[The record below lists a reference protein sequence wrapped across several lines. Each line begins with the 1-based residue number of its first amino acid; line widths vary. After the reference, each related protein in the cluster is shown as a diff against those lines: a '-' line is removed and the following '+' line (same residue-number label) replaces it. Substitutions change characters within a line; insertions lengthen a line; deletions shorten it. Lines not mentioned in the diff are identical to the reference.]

1 MAGQAEQRGR
11 ASLSLG
17 RLLPLLVLAG
27 GLVAFFAFGL
37 DSYASLAIL
46 RQHRAWALDQVAGH
60 PLRAALVYMAVYILV
75 TAFSLPVATL
85 ISLVGGF
92 LFGNLSGTALT
103 VAGATVGASILFLA
117 ARTALGDYLRGL
129 AGPRLARLEQGFR
142 AHAFSYMLFLRL
154 VPVFPFWLVNL
165 APAFLGVSLPTF
177 VASTF
182 VGVIP
187 GAFVYVNLG
196 RGLGRVLD
204 TEGGAAIDDLLSAD
218 IILALSLLS
227 LLALVPVVY
236 RRWKA
241 RRSEAAT

>member
-11 ASLSLG
+11 ARPGLG
-17 RLLPLLVLAG
+17 RLLPLLILVG
-27 GLVAFFAFGL
+27 GLVAFFGLGL
-37 DSYASLAIL
+37 DSYASLASM
-46 RQHRAWALDQVAGH
+46 RDHRAWALEQVAAH
-60 PLRAALVYMAVYILV
+60 PLRAALVYLAIYILV

-85 ISLVGGF
+85 VSLVGGF
-92 LFGNLSGTALT
+92 LFGNLLGTALT
-103 VAGATVGASILFLA
+103 VVGATVGATVLFLA

-129 AGPRLARLEQGFR
+129 AGSRLARLEQGFR

-165 APAFLGVSLPTF
+165 APAFLGVSLATF

-182 VGVIP
+182 VGIIP

-204 TEGGAAIDDLLSAD
+204 ARDGAAIDDLLGAD
-218 IILALSLLS
+218 IIVALSLLS
-227 LLALVPVVY
+227 LLALVPVAY

-241 RRSEAAT
+241 RRPEATT